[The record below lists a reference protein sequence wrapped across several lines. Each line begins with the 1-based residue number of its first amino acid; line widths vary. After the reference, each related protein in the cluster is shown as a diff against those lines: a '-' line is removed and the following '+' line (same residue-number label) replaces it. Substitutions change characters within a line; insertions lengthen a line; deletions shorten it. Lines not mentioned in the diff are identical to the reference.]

1 MTIRCL
7 HTADLHL
14 DARFPAWGEKEAL
27 RRADLL
33 KTFERIVNLAIKNDV
48 QLLLISGDLFDSPHP
63 EVATV
68 ARVQTELRR
77 LQERGIIPV
86 LLPGTHDP
94 FAPKNSIYRRET
106 FPGFILSEAQLSEPL
121 HLLVKGVN
129 CYLYGFAYQSGKAE
143 ELLPSMQRRNL
154 PGFHIGLLHGSRRGS
169 PEWDYRHKD
178 LPFDLADLAAL
189 RLDYIALGHYHTFEI
204 LQDESGRNI
213 AAYSGSPEGKR
224 FGENGPRYCAMV
236 TLSAGGAQIERV
248 EVNGRT
254 LAEQEIDLSGIVTL
268 DGAIAEIRR
277 FANPD
282 LILRLRL
289 TGTIE
294 IPLALPSLLAACRDD
309 FFWLELLDATRLY
322 DSAYA
327 RRIEHEETVRGLF
340 VRRMRR
346 LIEESPPE
354 RRPIVEEAFREVL
367 ARFTAAGGEL

>member
-14 DARFPAWGEKEAL
+14 DAPFPAWGEKEAL

-63 EVATV
+63 EPSTV
-68 ARVQTELRR
+68 ARVQSELRR
-77 LQERGIIPV
+77 LVERGITPV

-106 FPGFILSEAQLSEPL
+106 FPGIILSEAQLSEPV
-121 HLLVKGVN
+121 HLLLKGVN

-143 ELLPSMQRRNL
+143 ELLPSLQRRNL

-169 PEWDYRHKD
+169 PEWNYRHKD
-178 LPFDLADLAAL
+178 LPFDLTDLVAL
-189 RLDYIALGHYHTFEI
+189 RLDYVALGHYHTFET
-204 LQDESGRNI
+204 LQDESGRTV
-213 AAYSGSPEGKR
+213 AAYPGSPEGRR
-224 FGENGPRYCAMV
+224 FGENGPRYCALV
-236 TLSAGGAQIERV
+236 TLSAGGAQIEAL

-254 LAEQEIDLSGIVTL
+254 LAEEEIDLSGIVTQE
-268 DGAIAEIRR
+268 GAIAEIRR
-277 FANPD
+277 RAHPD

-289 TGTIE
+289 TGTVE
-294 IPLALPSLLAACRDD
+294 IPLALPTLQAACRDD
-309 FFWLELLDATRLY
+309 FFWLELVDATRLY
-322 DSAYA
+322 DSAYS

-340 VRRMRR
+340 VRRMRC

-367 ARFTAAGGEL
+367 ARFTAAGGGL

>member
-14 DARFPAWGEKEAL
+14 DAHFPAWGEKEAL

-63 EVATV
+63 EPATV
-68 ARVQTELRR
+68 VRVQSELQR
-77 LQERGIIPV
+77 LVDRGITPV

-94 FAPKNSIYRRET
+94 YAPKNSIYRRET
-106 FPGFILSEAQLSEPL
+106 FPGIILNEAQLSEPL
-121 HLLVKGVN
+121 HLLIKGVS

-143 ELLPSMQRRNL
+143 ELLPSLQRRNL
-154 PGFHIGLLHGSRRGS
+154 PGFHIALLHGSRRGS
-169 PEWDYRHKD
+169 PEWNYRHKD
-178 LPFDLADLAAL
+178 LPFDLVDLESL
-189 RLDYIALGHYHTFEI
+189 RLDYVALGHYHTFEI

-213 AAYSGSPEGKR
+213 AAYPGSPEGKR
-224 FGENGPRYCAMV
+224 FGEDGPRYCALV
-236 TLSAGGAQIERV
+236 TLSAGGARIEAL
-248 EVNGRT
+248 EVNGRV
-254 LAEQEIDLSGIVTL
+254 LAEEEIDLSGIVTL
-268 DGAIAEIRR
+268 EGAVAEIRR

-289 TGTIE
+289 TGTVE

-354 RRPIVEEAFREVL
+354 RRPMVEEAFREVL

>member
-14 DARFPAWGEKEAL
+14 DAPFPTWGEKEAL

-63 EVATV
+63 EPATV
-68 ARVQTELRR
+68 ARVQAELRR
-77 LQERGIIPV
+77 LVERGIIPV

-106 FPGFILSEAQLSEPL
+106 FPGILLNEAQLSEPQ
-121 HLLVKGVN
+121 HLLLKGVN

-143 ELLPSMQRRNL
+143 ELLPSMQRRHL

-169 PEWDYRHKD
+169 PEWNYRHKD

-189 RLDYIALGHYHTFEI
+189 RLDYIALGHYHTFEA
-204 LQDESGRNI
+204 LQDESGRTI
-213 AAYSGSPEGKR
+213 AAYPGAPEGKR
-224 FGENGPRYCAMV
+224 FGENGPRYCALV
-236 TLSAGGAQIERV
+236 TLSAGGARIEAL

-254 LAEQEIDLSGIVTL
+254 LAEQEIDLSGIVTME
-268 DGAIAEIRR
+268 GAIAEIRR
-277 FANPD
+277 LANPE

-289 TGTIE
+289 TGTVE
-294 IPLALPSLLAACRDD
+294 IPLALPALLAACRDD

-354 RRPIVEEAFREVL
+354 RRPLVEEAFREVL
-367 ARFTAAGGEL
+367 ARFTVAGGEL

>member
-33 KTFERIVNLAIKNDV
+33 KTFERIVTLAIKNDV

-63 EVATV
+63 DPATV
-68 ARVQTELRR
+68 ARVKNELQR
-77 LQERGIIPV
+77 LVERGITPV

-94 FAPKNSIYRRET
+94 FAPKNSIYRREI
-106 FPGFILSEAQLSEPL
+106 FPGILFSEAQLSEPL
-121 HLLVKGVN
+121 HLLVKGED
-129 CYLYGFAYQSGKAE
+129 CYLYGFAYQGGKAE

-154 PGFHIGLLHGSRRGS
+154 PGFHLGLLHGSRRGS
-169 PEWDYRHKD
+169 SEWNYRHKD
-178 LPFDLADLAAL
+178 LPFDLDDLIAL
-189 RLDYIALGHYHTFEI
+189 RLDYIALGHYHTFES
-204 LQDESGRNI
+204 LQDERGRI
-213 AAYSGSPEGKR
+213 VAAYPGSPEGRR
-224 FGENGPRYCAMV
+224 FGENGPRYCALV
-236 TLSAGGAQIERV
+236 TLGAEGTKLETL

-254 LAEQEIDLSGIVTL
+254 LAEEEIDLSGIVTQE
-268 DGAIAEIRR
+268 GVIAEIRR

-282 LILRLRL
+282 LLLRLRL
-289 TGTIE
+289 IGTVE
-294 IPLALPSLLAACRDD
+294 IPLALPSLLAVCRDD
-309 FFWLELLDATRLY
+309 FCWLELLDATRLY

-346 LIEESPPE
+346 LIEETLPE

-367 ARFTAAGGEL
+367 ARFTVAGSDR

>member
-14 DARFPAWGEKEAL
+14 DAPFPNLGEKEGV

-33 KTFERIVNLAIKNDV
+33 KTFERIVTLAIKNDV

-63 EVATV
+63 QAATV
-68 ARVQTELRR
+68 TRVQTELKR
-77 LQERGIIPV
+77 LVDRGITPI

-106 FPGFILSEAQLSEPL
+106 FPGILLSEAQLSEPV
-121 HLLVKGVN
+121 HLPLKGVN

-143 ELLPSMQRRNL
+143 ELLPAMQRRDL
-154 PGFHIGLLHGSRRGS
+154 PGYHIGLLHGSRRGS
-169 PEWDYRHKD
+169 PEWNYRHKD
-178 LPFDLADLAAL
+178 LPFDVADLVAL
-189 RLDYIALGHYHTFEI
+189 RLDYVALGHYHNFAV
-204 LQDESGRNI
+204 LQDENSRNI
-213 AAYSGSPEGKR
+213 AAYPGSPEGKR
-224 FGENGPRYCAMV
+224 FGEDGPRYVALV
-236 TLSAGGAQIERV
+236 TLGAAGVQIEAL
-248 EVNGRT
+248 EVNTRT
-254 LAEQEIDLSGIVTL
+254 LDEEEIDLSGIVTL
-268 DGAIAEIRR
+268 EGAIAEIRR
-277 FANPD
+277 LANRD

-289 TGTIE
+289 TGTVE

-309 FFWLELLDATRLY
+309 FFWLDLLDSTRLY

-346 LIEESPPE
+346 LIAESPPE
-354 RRPIVEEAFREVL
+354 RRPVVEEAFREVL
-367 ARFTAAGGEL
+367 ARFVSTGGEQ

>member
-14 DARFPAWGEKEAL
+14 DAPFPTWGEKEAL

-48 QLLLISGDLFDSPHP
+48 HLLLISGDLFDSPHP
-63 EVATV
+63 DAVTV
-68 ARVQTELRR
+68 ARVQSELRR
-77 LQERGIIPV
+77 LVERGITPV

-106 FPGFILSEAQLSEPL
+106 FPGMILNEAQLSEPQP
-121 HLLVKGVN
+121 LLVKGVN

-169 PEWDYRHKD
+169 PEWNYRHKD
-178 LPFDLADLAAL
+178 LPFELADLMAL
-189 RLDYIALGHYHTFEI
+189 RLDYIALGHYHTFET

-213 AAYSGSPEGKR
+213 AAYPGSPEGKR
-224 FGENGPRYCAMV
+224 FGENGPRYCALV
-236 TLSAGGAQIERV
+236 TLSAGGAQIEAL

-254 LAEQEIDLSGIVTL
+254 LSEQEIDLSGIVTL
-268 DGAIAEIRR
+268 EGVVAEIRR

-289 TGTIE
+289 TGTVE

-354 RRPIVEEAFREVL
+354 RRPMVEEAFREVL

>member
-14 DARFPAWGEKEAL
+14 DAHFPTWGEKEAL
-27 RRADLL
+27 RRSDLL

-48 QLLLISGDLFDSPHP
+48 QLFLVSGDLFDSPHP
-63 EVATV
+63 DPATV
-68 ARVQTELRR
+68 ARVQTELQR
-77 LQERGIIPV
+77 LIERGIIPV

-106 FPGFILSEAQLSEPL
+106 FPGILLNEAQLSEPR
-121 HLLVKGVN
+121 HLLIKGVN

-143 ELLPSMQRRNL
+143 ELLPSMQRREL

-169 PEWDYRHKD
+169 PEWNYRPKD
-178 LPFDLADLAAL
+178 LPFDLAGLAAL
-189 RLDYIALGHYHTFEI
+189 RLDYVALGHYHTYEA
-204 LQDESGRNI
+204 LQDESGRII
-213 AAYSGSPEGKR
+213 AAYPGSPEGKR
-224 FGENGPRYCAMV
+224 FGENGPRYCALV
-236 TLSAGGAQIERV
+236 TLSAGGARIEAL

-254 LAEQEIDLSGIVTL
+254 LAEQEIDLSGIVTME
-268 DGAIAEIRR
+268 GAIAEIRR
-277 FANPD
+277 NANPD

-289 TGTIE
+289 TGTVE
-294 IPLALPSLLAACRDD
+294 IPLMLPALLAACRDD

-340 VRRMRR
+340 VRRMRC

-354 RRPIVEEAFREVL
+354 RRAIVEEAFREVL
-367 ARFTAAGGEL
+367 ARFTAGGER

>member
-14 DARFPAWGEKEAL
+14 DARFPSWGEKEAL

-33 KTFERIVNLAIKNDV
+33 KTFERIVNLAIKKDV
-48 QLLLISGDLFDSPHP
+48 HLLLISGDLFDTPHP
-63 EVATV
+63 EAATV
-68 ARVQTELRR
+68 ARVQSELRR
-77 LQERGIIPV
+77 LLERGITPV

-106 FPGFILSEAQLSEPL
+106 FPGIILNEAQLSAPV
-121 HLLVKGVN
+121 HLLVKGVD
-129 CYLYGFAYQSGKAE
+129 CYLYGFAYQSGQAE
-143 ELLPSMQRRNL
+143 ELLPSMQRCNL
-154 PGFHIGLLHGSRRGS
+154 SGFHLGLLHGSRRGS
-169 PEWDYRHKD
+169 SEWNYRHKD
-178 LPFDLADLAAL
+178 LPFDLADLVDL
-189 RLDYIALGHYHTFEI
+189 NLDYVALGHYHTFEM
-204 LQDESGRNI
+204 LQDENGRI
-213 AAYSGSPEGKR
+213 VAAYPGSPEGKR
-224 FGENGPRYCAMV
+224 FGENGPRYCALV
-236 TLSAGGAQIERV
+236 TLSAGGTEIEAL

-254 LAEQEIDLSGIVTL
+254 LAEEEIDLSGIVTQE
-268 DGAIAEIRR
+268 GAIAEIRR

-289 TGTIE
+289 IGTIE

-346 LIEESPPE
+346 LIEETPPE

-367 ARFTAAGGEL
+367 ARFTAAGGDR

>member
-1 MTIRCL
+1 MIIRCL

-33 KTFERIVNLAIKNDV
+33 KTFERIVNLAIKKDI
-48 QLLLISGDLFDSPHP
+48 QLLLISGDLFDTPHP
-63 EVATV
+63 EAATV
-68 ARVQTELRR
+68 ARVQNELRR
-77 LQERGIIPV
+77 LLARGITPV

-106 FPGFILSEAQLSEPL
+106 FPGIILSEAQLHEPV

-143 ELLPSMQRRNL
+143 DLLPSMQRGDL

-169 PEWDYRHKD
+169 PEWNYRHKD
-178 LPFDLADLAAL
+178 LPFDLADLIAL
-189 RLDYIALGHYHTFEI
+189 RLDYVALGHYHTFESF
-204 LQDESGRNI
+204 QDGRGRI
-213 AAYSGSPEGKR
+213 VAAYPGSPEGKR
-224 FGENGPRYCAMV
+224 FDENGARYCALV
-236 TLSAGGAQIERV
+236 TLSAAGTEIEALA
-248 EVNGRT
+248 VNGRT
-254 LAEQEIDLSGIVTL
+254 LAAEEIDLSGVVTQE
-268 DGAIAEIRR
+268 GAIAEIRR

-289 TGTIE
+289 IGTVE
-294 IPLALPSLLAACRDD
+294 IPLILPALLAACRDD

-346 LIEESPPE
+346 LIEESSPE
-354 RRPIVEEAFREVL
+354 RRPMVEEAFREVL
-367 ARFTAAGGEL
+367 ARFTAAGGDR

>member
-14 DARFPAWGEKEAL
+14 DAHFPTWGEKEAL

-48 QLLLISGDLFDSPHP
+48 QLFLISGDLFDSPHP
-63 EVATV
+63 DPATV

-77 LQERGIIPV
+77 LVERGIIPV

-106 FPGFILSEAQLSEPL
+106 FPGILLNEAQLSEPQ
-121 HLLVKGVN
+121 HLLIKGMN
-129 CYLYGFAYQSGKAE
+129 CYLYGFAYQSGKAD
-143 ELLPSMQRRNL
+143 ELLPSMQRREL

-169 PEWDYRHKD
+169 PEWNYRHKD

-189 RLDYIALGHYHTFEI
+189 RLDYVALGHYHTYEA
-204 LQDESGRNI
+204 LLDESGRSI
-213 AAYSGSPEGKR
+213 AAYPGSPEGKR
-224 FGENGPRYCAMV
+224 FGENGPRYCALV
-236 TLSAGGAQIERV
+236 TLSAGGARIEAL

-254 LAEQEIDLSGIVTL
+254 LAEQEIDLSGIVTME
-268 DGAIAEIRR
+268 GAIAEIRR
-277 FANPD
+277 HANPD

-289 TGTIE
+289 TGTVE
-294 IPLALPSLLAACRDD
+294 IPLVLPVLLAACRDD

-340 VRRMRR
+340 VRRMRC

>member
-14 DARFPAWGEKEAL
+14 DAHFPSWGEKEAL

-33 KTFERIVNLAIKNDV
+33 KTFERIVNLAIKKEV
-48 QLLLISGDLFDSPHP
+48 QLLLISGDLFDNPNP
-63 EVATV
+63 EPATIV
-68 ARVQTELRR
+68 RVQTELRR
-77 LQERGIIPV
+77 LLDRGITPV

-94 FAPKNSIYRRET
+94 YAPKNSIYRREA
-106 FPGFILSEAQLSEPL
+106 FPGVILSEAQLSEPV
-121 HLLVKGVN
+121 HLLIKGIN

-169 PEWDYRHKD
+169 PEWNYRHKD
-178 LPFDLADLAAL
+178 LPFEVGDLAAL
-189 RLDYIALGHYHTFEI
+189 RLDYVALGHYHTYETF
-204 LQDESGRNI
+204 QDESGRTI
-213 AAYSGSPEGKR
+213 AAYPGSPEGKR
-224 FGENGPRYCAMV
+224 FGENGPRYCALV
-236 TLSAGGAQIERV
+236 TLSAGGVEIEPLA
-248 EVNGRT
+248 VNGRT
-254 LAEQEIDLSGIVTL
+254 LAEQEIDLSGIVTM

-277 FANPD
+277 RADPD
-282 LILRLRL
+282 LILRLKL
-289 TGTIE
+289 TGTVE
-294 IPLALPSLLAACRDD
+294 IPLALPSIISACCND
-309 FFWLELLDATRLY
+309 FFWLELIDFTRLY

-367 ARFTAAGGEL
+367 SRFTAAGGEL